1 MECRKE
7 EEGCIIFRR
16 SKKVNE
22 KMNRTITFDN
32 VWGVTVRAYKWYLLG
47 SPPSCMVLSF
57 SLVIQRTEDERPTW
71 MVNIRELNR
80 SNILL
85 QISQRR
91 MNGLFIPHEYKSF
104 VLIVA
109 GTSLL
114 SCNFFLLKMLV
125 QTPPFLTFLCPLNV
139 FNILLTRA
147 TRYFGASFVA
157 ASFYFLQCPRQ
168 RRPFFA

>member
-71 MVNIRELNR
+71 IVV
-80 SNILL
+80 
-85 QISQRR
+85 
-91 MNGLFIPHEYKSF
+91 KSW
-104 VLIVA
+104 
-109 GTSLL
+109 
-114 SCNFFLLKMLV
+114 
-125 QTPPFLTFLCPLNV
+125 LT
-139 FNILLTRA
+139 
-147 TRYFGASFVA
+147 
-157 ASFYFLQCPRQ
+157 
-168 RRPFFA
+168 